1 MIDHDIGGGGECNGT
16 LTWVLEYIMLHVSY
30 NTMLWKLS
38 RKWSKTLF
46 DPKIST
52 DNLEYI

>member
-16 LTWVLEYIMLHVSY
+16 LTWVLEYIVLHVSC